1 MRYKKARR
9 FDNTLIFCYE
19 RFKKRLFLMKMPD
32 NALYRNEKKRD
43 FSEKYRQNVKLGSQN
58 VQKRADRTVSPE
70 LIYFVELTKFILF

>member
-32 NALYRNEKKRD
+32 NALCRNEKKREI
-43 FSEKYRQNVKLGSQN
+43 FPKNIGKM
-58 VQKRADRTVSPE
+58 
-70 LIYFVELTKFILF
+70 